1 MSTYLA
7 IDIGTTSA
15 KASLYDLD
23 GELLASRTADYPL
36 HHPHPGWAEQDPN
49 AYWDAAQSLCGALL
63 ALTRNPPVRAVCVSG
78 QAPSC
83 IPVDRDGEPL
93 RRAILWLD
101 RRATREVEFLR
112 NRLGLEEAAA
122 RSGNTLDGYF
132 GGPKALWLKANEPEI
147 WKRTWKILQA
157 NGFVIHR
164 LTGEA
169 VLDPSHAG
177 LMSPFWNAGSRT
189 WDQSICNLLDIPL
202 DCLPSVFPSTSIVG
216 QVTRAAAE
224 ATGIPAGTPVICGGG
239 DFACACLG
247 AGVSSAGSAAMM
259 LGTAGNLLVPGPGRN
274 DPRLIN
280 TVHVTGDPLRLGGV
294 MAGGAV
300 RWFGDMLR
308 TSEPDLFAT
317 LDAEAEAVPPGASG
331 LVFLPYLLGERT
343 PIWDPHARGAFI
355 GLSGGHHRGHLYRA
369 VLEGVAF
376 AFRQM
381 AEIVAEAGSPI
392 REVIAVNG
400 GAKSPLWR
408 KIFADVLG
416 VPVRYRPAS
425 GGTVLGAAYL
435 ACVGAGDAKGFQA
448 IEGWL
453 EKPVETA
460 PSARV
465 AAIYD
470 QQYGVFRD
478 LYGRLRESFGILA
491 GASDRQ

>member
-1 MSTYLA
+1 VSTYLA

-15 KASLYDLD
+15 KAALYDLG
-23 GELLASRTADYPL
+23 GELLASRSADYPL
-36 HHPHPGWAEQDPN
+36 HHPHAGWAEQDPN
-49 AYWDAAQSLCGALL
+49 AYWEAAQSLCGALL

-83 IPVDRDGEPL
+83 LPINRAGDPL
-93 RRAILWLD
+93 RKAILWLD
-101 RRATREVEFLR
+101 RRATREVDLLR
-112 NRLGLEEAAA
+112 ERLGLEEAVA

-132 GGPKALWLKANEPEI
+132 GGPKALWLQANEPDL
-147 WKRTWKILQA
+147 WKGTWKILQA

-169 VLDPSHAG
+169 VTDPSHAG
-177 LMSPFWNAGSRT
+177 LMSPFYNAGARA
-189 WDQSICNLLDIPL
+189 WDPSICDLFNVPL
-202 DCLPSVFPSTSIVG
+202 DCLPTVYPSTSIVG
-216 QVTRAAAE
+216 HITPSAAD
-224 ATGIPAGTPVICGGG
+224 ATGIPAGTPVVCGGG

-247 AGVSSAGSAAMM
+247 AGVFGGGSAAMM
-259 LGTAGNLLVPGPGRN
+259 LGTAGNLLVPGPGKN

-317 LDAEAEAVPPGASG
+317 LDAEAEAVPAGAG
-331 LVFLPYLLGERT
+331 GVLFLPYLLGERT

-355 GLSGGHHRGHLYRA
+355 GLSGGHHRGHLFRA

-381 AEIVAEAGSPI
+381 AEIVGEAGSPI

-435 ACVGAGDAKGFQA
+435 ARVGAGDTKGFEE

-453 EKPVETA
+453 EKPIDTV
-460 PSARV
+460 PSAR
-465 AAIYD
+465 AGAIYD

-478 LYGRLRESFGILA
+478 LYGRLRESFGMLA
-491 GASDRQ
+491 GVTRTR

>member
-202 DCLPSVFPSTSIVG
+202 DCLPTVFPSTSIVG